1 MSNEIKNKSII
12 KEKLGKYFVEELS
25 PFLTAKTIQ
34 IVLLR
39 QILDFTILR
48 TEDSRELN
56 TVELPANLNT
66 TESEVYGLFLASKQK
81 AVESRK
87 YMEILRTFSDI
98 KCFLPKNLCM
108 ECPRC
113 VLFGAVKTKG
123 KYNIRHRV
131 EYSSAYSIQSFDDIN
146 EVLTFNAVDVQD
158 QKTGQA
164 LGVSHNFKPLSLF
177 PSIVTLKSVTYE
189 EFILFLK
196 TVIASTSYGAETRVK
211 GDCRNE
217 IVGIIGGCE
226 EIITPLEL
234 KLELNTILSGD
245 ENVTYDQILTHL
257 DNILTKYK
265 QKASTP
271 NSITIISKEIMGKL
285 IKEMQKI
292 ELNKNFVDA
301 FCLYFVRILSRWVR
315 I

>member
-1 MSNEIKNKSII
+1 MSNQSII
-12 KEKLGKYFVEELS
+12 KKKLGKYFVDQLS
-25 PFLTAKTIQ
+25 PFLTARTIQ
-34 IVLLR
+34 VVLIR
-39 QILDFTILR
+39 QVLDYTILR

-56 TVELPANLNT
+56 TVELPSNLNT

-98 KCFLPKNLCM
+98 NCFLPRNLCM
-108 ECPRC
+108 KCPRC

-131 EYSSAYSIQSFDDIN
+131 EYSSAYSIQNFDDIN
-146 EVLTFNAVDVQD
+146 EIMTFNAVDEQD
-158 QKTGQA
+158 QRTGQA
-164 LGVSHNFKPLSLF
+164 LGISHNFKPLSLF

-196 TVIASTSYGAETRVK
+196 TILSCTSYGAETRIK

-217 IVGIIGGCE
+217 ILGIIGGFE
-226 EIITPLEL
+226 EIMTPLEL
-234 KLELNTILSGD
+234 KLELNTVLNGE
-245 ENVTYDQILTHL
+245 ENATFNQILDHL
-257 DNILTKYK
+257 DGVFKKYK

-271 NSITIISKEIMGKL
+271 NSITVISGEDVNKL
-285 IKEMQKI
+285 IEEMQQV
-292 ELNKNFVDA
+292 ELNKTLIDSLQAQADA
-301 FCLYFVRILSRWVR
+301 LIEKVTE
-315 I
+315 